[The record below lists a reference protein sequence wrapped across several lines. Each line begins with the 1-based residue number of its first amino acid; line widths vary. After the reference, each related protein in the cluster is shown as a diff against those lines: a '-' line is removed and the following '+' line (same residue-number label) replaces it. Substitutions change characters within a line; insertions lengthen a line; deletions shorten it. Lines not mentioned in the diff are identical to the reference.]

1 MRLRLS
7 VVDVIFSLGRHFL
20 ILLRDVVTEAIDV
33 VLEDEVVDLAGVTR
47 LRPWDPAILEARA
60 V

>member
-1 MRLRLS
+1 MSLRLS
-7 VVDVIFSLGRHFL
+7 VVDVIFSLRRHFL

-33 VLEDEVVDLAGVTR
+33 VLEDEVVDLAGITR
-47 LRPWDPAILEARA
+47 LRPRDPTILKARA

>member
-7 VVDVIFSLGRHFL
+7 VVDEIFSLRRHFL

-47 LRPWDPAILEARA
+47 LRPWDPTIL
-60 V
+60 